1 LATPDHIEIKLM
13 LSVISN
19 SSEKPLKTIKK
30 KVELLV
36 ENPKPPPHS

>member
-13 LSVISN
+13 LSVISD
-19 SSEKPLKTIKK
+19 SSKKPLKSMKD

-36 ENPKPPPHS
+36 ENPKPPPH